1 VGALTAADGERARM
15 LDLVE
20 RRGTSPLSFLLRYEV
35 PWRAHFV
42 GDAAVCYLEGR
53 RAAVAWSDPL
63 CDAADLAP
71 VVVDFAEAMRAQ
83 GRGVCLVAIAAETA
97 RAALGA
103 GFSVLKVGEE
113 PWFDLGAWERPR
125 GDRGKKLR
133 WLVNRARRE
142 GVEVG
147 DHEPGRARDPSLV
160 EDVEAVPGRWRAAL
174 GRPESNSFMRTAPL
188 ALPGLK
194 RLFVARHR
202 GVAEAVLA
210 CAYLPA
216 SGNWYFEDLVRA
228 PDAVNGATELLV
240 AEALERLCADGAAAA
255 AIRRVQ
261 ASAAAPGG
269 DLRRGRHTR
278 ARISR
283 LGSPRGG
290 GQGYRNEPLSGQDLP
305 PRALARAAATEWAS
319 SSRASSSGSNAG
331 GSAPVRCAAACA
343 NSQSASHGLR
353 GKSGP

>member
-240 AEALERLCADGAAAA
+240 AEALDRLRADGAPAAA
-255 AIRRVQ
+255 FALAPMRGMREQIDPRARRLAWVLAGAIRGLDRRYGFRAIARYEARFEPTEWRPRFVAFRPALPRPAVIRAAVQ
-261 ASAAAPGG
+261 A
-269 DLRRGRHTR
+269 
-278 ARISR
+278 
-283 LGSPRGG
+283 LG
-290 GQGYRNEPLSGQDLP
+290 
-305 PRALARAAATEWAS
+305 
-319 SSRASSSGSNAG
+319 
-331 GSAPVRCAAACA
+331 
-343 NSQSASHGLR
+343 
-353 GKSGP
+353 

>member
-1 VGALTAADGERARM
+1 M

-20 RRGTSPLSFLLRYEV
+20 RRGTSPLSFLLRYDA
-35 PWRAHFV
+35 PWRAHFA
-42 GDAAVCYLEGR
+42 GDAAVCYLEAR

-63 CDAADLAP
+63 CDPADLA
-71 VVVDFAEAMRAQ
+71 VVIADFAETMRAQ
-83 GRGVCLVAIAAETA
+83 GRGVCLVAIGEDSA

-133 WLVNRARRE
+133 WLVNRARRA
-142 GVEVG
+142 GVEIDDYG
-147 DHEPGRARDPSLV
+147 PSHAHEPSLA
-160 EDVEAVPGRWRAAL
+160 EDVEAVLGRWRAAL

-240 AEALERLCADGAAAA
+240 AEALERLRADGAPAAA
-255 AIRRVQ
+255 F
-261 ASAAAPGG
+261 
-269 DLRRGRHTR
+269 
-278 ARISR
+278 
-283 LGSPRGG
+283 
-290 GQGYRNEPLSGQDLP
+290 
-305 PRALARAAATEWAS
+305 ALA
-319 SSRASSSGSNAG
+319 
-331 GSAPVRCAAACA
+331 PM
-343 NSQSASHGLR
+343 R
-353 GKSGP
+353 GMHEQIDRKSTR

>member
-1 VGALTAADGERARM
+1 M
-15 LDLVE
+15 IDLVD
-20 RRGTSPLSFLLRYEV
+20 RRGTSPLSFLLRYDA

-63 CDAADLAP
+63 CDPAQLAP
-71 VVVDFAEAMRAQ
+71 VVGDFAEAMRAQ
-83 GRGVCLVAIAAETA
+83 GRGVCLVAIAEETA

-113 PWFDLGAWERPR
+113 PWFHLGAWERPR

-133 WLVNRARRE
+133 WLVNRARRA

-147 DHEPGRARDPSLV
+147 DHEPSLARDPSLV
-160 EDVEAVPGRWRAAL
+160 KDVESVLGRWRAAL

-194 RLFVARHR
+194 RLFVARRR
-202 GVAEAVLA
+202 GAAEAVLA

-216 SGNWYFEDLVRA
+216 SGGWYFEDLVRA

-240 AEALERLCADGAAAA
+240 AEALDRLRADGAPAAAFALAPMRGMSEQIDPRARRLAWVLAA
-255 AIRRVQ
+255 AIR
-261 ASAAAPGG
+261 GL
-269 DLRRGRHTR
+269 DRRYGFR
-278 ARISR
+278 AIARYEAR
-283 LGSPRGG
+283 FEPTEWRPRFVAF
-290 GQGYRNEPLSGQDLP
+290 RPALP
-305 PRALARAAATEWAS
+305 RPAVIRAA
-319 SSRASSSGSNAG
+319 
-331 GSAPVRCAAACA
+331 VRTLA
-343 NSQSASHGLR
+343 
-353 GKSGP
+353 